1 MTPNRRRMDPSTL
14 EDILILKFN
23 TDLWSA
29 QFVQT
34 ILQEDNKDQNSL
46 CTPGSPASTL
56 TTATGGSSSS
66 SSSAVNIFE
75 DMNKDKVD
83 EKEESDFDD

>member
-1 MTPNRRRMDPSTL
+1 MDSSTL

-29 QFVQT
+29 QLIQT
-34 ILQEDNKDQNSL
+34 ILQEEKDRNSL
-46 CTPGSPASTL
+46 CTPGSVSAL
-56 TTATGGSSSS
+56 TTATGGGSSSS

-75 DMNKDKVD
+75 DMYEDSVN
-83 EKEESDFDD
+83 ENEGSDFDD

>member
-1 MTPNRRRMDPSTL
+1 MDPSTL

-29 QFVQT
+29 QCVQT
-34 ILQEDNKDQNSL
+34 ILQEEKDRKSL
-46 CTPGSPASTL
+46 LSAL
-56 TTATGGSSSS
+56 TTATGGSSSTS

-75 DMNKDKVD
+75 NMDEDSVD
-83 EKEESDFDD
+83 ENEGSDFHD

>member
-1 MTPNRRRMDPSTL
+1 MTPTRRRMDPFTL

-46 CTPGSPASTL
+46 CTPVSASTF

-66 SSSAVNIFE
+66 SSSAVNICE
-75 DMNKDKVD
+75 DMNKDNVD
-83 EKEESDFDD
+83 EKEGSDFDD

>member
-1 MTPNRRRMDPSTL
+1 MDPSTL

-23 TDLWSA
+23 TNLWSA

-46 CTPGSPASTL
+46 CTPRSASTL
-56 TTATGGSSSS
+56 TTATGGSSN

-75 DMNKDKVD
+75 DMDEDNVD
-83 EKEESDFDD
+83 EKEGSDFDD